1 MTKGVGLQKS
11 LLVSVS
17 QHEVFTLLECH
28 ISQGYSL
35 HCFKRR
41 PGKSCESSSSGK
53 FRALECPQN
62 SRIRDEG

>member
-1 MTKGVGLQKS
+1 MRKGVGLQKS
-11 LLVSVS
+11 FLVSVS

-41 PGKSCESSSSGK
+41 PGKICESSSSEK
-53 FRALECPQN
+53 FSALQCPQN
-62 SRIRDEG
+62 SVIRDKG